1 MENGQWMMD
10 GGRWTSFE
18 RLPSGH
24 QGPEHRADLFIAR
37 GELLVLVG
45 RDVAAV
51 KSEVKPDPS
60 TGLRARLGF
69 FGLTQGIAEAVLEDG
84 LVPELGKS
92 FSPCAIKEKI
102 TVLRPLVNTVL
113 FCYGYIFCHK

>member
-24 QGPEHRADLFIAR
+24 QGREHRADLFIAR
-37 GELLVLVG
+37 GELLVRVG

-51 KSEVKPDPS
+51 KSEVKPE
-60 TGLRARLGF
+60 LGF
-69 FGLTQGIAEAVLEDG
+69 FGLTQGILEAVLEDG
-84 LVPELGKS
+84 LVPALGKC
-92 FSPCAIKEKI
+92 FSPCAINK
-102 TVLRPLVNTVL
+102 LRFSSPL
-113 FCYGYIFCHK
+113 